1 MIHRVPHNDGCSHH
15 HAAQYAVAPY
25 SLLEGFTMSRK
36 YLPLTLLIIPATAF
50 ADFGIPFFMYMS
62 EWQILFLIPVIFIEA
77 AVLYKMLGLKYEQA
91 FMASFVANIASTLFG
106 IIVIIPT
113 FFIDFMAPWGTIT
126 TILLIIFLY
135 PFYRLSVWCEYLVL
149 ERKLDH
155 PQLKPAIIMAN
166 CMSYFMFLVF
176 LISNIVKGYLI
187 NGYIVW

>member
-1 MIHRVPHNDGCSHH
+1 
-15 HAAQYAVAPY
+15 
-25 SLLEGFTMSRK
+25 MSRK

-62 EWQILFLIPVIFIEA
+62 KWQILFLIPVIFIEA
-77 AVLYKMLGLKYEQA
+77 AVLYKMLGLKYGQA

-113 FFIDFMAPWGTIT
+113 FFIDFIAPWGTIT

-149 ERKLDH
+149 KRKLSH

-166 CMSYFMFLVF
+166 RLSYFMLLVF
-176 LISNIVKGYLI
+176 LISNIVKGYLV